1 MASNTRLSTFSPNEV
16 AVIIT
21 QQSTG
26 MSHIVGGFAEDSIV
40 SIDRNADTFSL
51 YTGADDTNTRI
62 YNANTS
68 GTITISLQQTSAS
81 NDILTALYENDRA
94 SRNGLF
100 SIAIRDNSG
109 RSTYFSEEAYIGV
122 VPSSAISNSMQTRD
136 WVIHAPKMTSLIGGN
151 GPISSEDAA
160 ALDQLGISV
169 DSRWL

>member
-1 MASNTRLSTFSPNEV
+1 MASTSRLATFSPNEV

-21 QQSTG
+21 QQSSG
-26 MSHIVGGFAEDSIV
+26 MSHILGGFAEDSIV
-40 SIDRNADTFSL
+40 SVDRNAETFSL

-100 SIAIRDNSG
+100 SIAVRDNSG
-109 RSTYFSEEAYIGV
+109 RSSYFAEEAYIGV
-122 VPSSAISNSMQTRD
+122 VPSSAIANSL
-136 WVIHAPKMTSLIGGN
+136 LI
-151 GPISSEDAA
+151 S
-160 ALDQLGISV
+160 
-169 DSRWL
+169 